1 MNMKQRSRFWY
12 LSIFILFTL
21 CTSPAWAQ
29 SRDETLEILEAGEG
43 HLLLEL
49 TLPSFDVE
57 TVMHDGLPYQRVN
70 IPGWSHWGQ
79 PGYPQLPM
87 LSVPLG
93 MPWPGEPQ
101 ISIVEADSQVIS
113 VDRLYPVPALD
124 LGGSD
129 EAPEIVETFA
139 FDADAYGADIAYPG
153 ALTEATGNGFLRDQ
167 PLFQLRLY
175 PFQYN
180 PVRQELKVY
189 HRLKVLVTFPLSPTG
204 ATGVSRSQDSPVFEK
219 ILEQTLFNYDILPR
233 SESEEV
239 HVADDGA
246 TYLIITHPDFYDAVQ
261 ELKTYRESR
270 GETVAVVK
278 SDDIY
283 DAYNGGVKS
292 PEAIR
297 AFLEHAYATWS
308 PKPVYVLLVG
318 DASSDPSSRPDLLPA
333 YYVETLFPEY
343 PAPNDAWYAK
353 VHGDDDYPDLIVG
366 RIPVRSPSEVATVTS
381 KVQVYEAS
389 PPPGDWLG
397 RALLVAD
404 DGDPAFPGDMELIAG
419 LLPEDIVPTKMYAY
433 NPSTSVQDEIGA
445 GKLLVA
451 YSGHG
456 SKTIWG
462 SWSGGG
468 RIYEQSYIA
477 DLWNGDKLP
486 FVTVANCW
494 NGEFSDPT
502 RDRVMAEEFLL
513 IQNKGGVATWA
524 SSSLSFPTI
533 DTLIYEAL
541 YETLFI
547 DEDLILG
554 SAATTARIKV
564 HLEDPA
570 LPLAHIETFT
580 YFGDPALRLNTP
592 DEPAVASFISS
603 SPDMLGQTTTFQST
617 STGTNLRYGWNFG
630 DGSPPVSSLATTIT
644 HTYPATGTYSVVLTA
659 TNNAGSNV
667 ATGSVEIEPIQSV
680 YLPLIIRQ

>member
-1 MNMKQRSRFWY
+1 MKQRRRFWY
-12 LSIFILFTL
+12 LSIFILLTL
-21 CTSPAWAQ
+21 CVSPAWAQ
-29 SRDETLEILEAGEG
+29 SGDETLEILEAGEG

-49 TLPSFDVE
+49 TLPALDVQ
-57 TVMHDGLPYQRVN
+57 TIMHDGLPYQRVS

-101 ISIVEADSQVIS
+101 VSIVEADSQVIT
-113 VDRLYPVPALD
+113 VDRLYPAPALG

-139 FDADAYGADIAYPG
+139 FDVDAYGADIAYPG
-153 ALTEATGNGFLRDQ
+153 ALTEATGNGFLREQ

-180 PVRQELKVY
+180 PVRQELRVY
-189 HRLKVLVTFPLSPTG
+189 HRLKVLVTFPPTPTG
-204 ATGVSRSQDSPVFEK
+204 ATGMGRSQDSRVFET
-219 ILEQTLFNYDILPR
+219 ILEQTLFNYDALPR
-233 SESEEV
+233 PESKDV
-239 HVADDGA
+239 HVADNGA

-261 ELKTYRESR
+261 GLKSYRESQ
-270 GETVAVVK
+270 GETVAVVE

-283 DAYNGGVKS
+283 DAYNDGVKS

-318 DASSDPSSRPDLLPA
+318 DASSDPTPTLPDLLPA
-333 YYVETLFPEY
+333 YYVTTLFDNL
-343 PAPNDAWYAK
+343 APDDAWYAK
-353 VHGDDDYPDLIVG
+353 VHGDDDYPDLIIG
-366 RIPVRSPSEVATVTS
+366 RIPVRSPGEVATVTG
-381 KVQVYEAS
+381 KVQVYEGS
-389 PPPGDWLG
+389 PPPGAWLG
-397 RALLVAD
+397 HALLVAD
-404 DGDPAFPGDMELIAG
+404 DGNPAFPGDMELIAG

-433 NPSTSVQDEIGA
+433 DPNTSVQDEIGA

-456 SKTIWG
+456 NKTIWG

-468 RIYEQSYIA
+468 RIYQQSYIA

-486 FVTVANCW
+486 FMTVANCL
-494 NGEFSDPT
+494 NGEFSDST
-502 RDRVMAEEFLL
+502 QARVLAEEFLL
-513 IQNKGGVATWA
+513 VENKGGIATWA

-541 YETLFI
+541 YETMFV

-592 DEPAVASFISS
+592 DEPAAASFTSS
-603 SPDMLGQTTTFQST
+603 SPDMLGQTTTFQNT
-617 STGTNLRYGWNFG
+617 STGTNLSYEWSFG

-644 HTYPATGTYSVVLTA
+644 HTYLATGTYSVVLTA

-667 ATGSVEIEPIQSV
+667 ATSNVEIEPGQPV